1 MNSIRFKKLINILFC
16 SLFIALINVVLF
28 AHVVWR
34 KRKDLMLLKH
44 EFAKALGR
52 MCVLCQTAGQSVS
65 LWLTVW
71 LTVVKWMVGHRRLIN
86 RDLSAAPFRGRHSGS
101 SASISPNPLPP
112 PLHVFFYIYR
122 SPLPLLLPGSS
133 ISRPMSKSH
142 YDSSVL
148 ITITVNNCGSAAT
161 LWLSRLKP
169 NKWFNS
175 SLLPGV
181 EINTKHLKIQVTT
194 LEKVCCVLVN

>member
-1 MNSIRFKKLINILFC
+1 
-16 SLFIALINVVLF
+16 
-28 AHVVWR
+28 
-34 KRKDLMLLKH
+34 MLLKH

-71 LTVVKWMVGHRRLIN
+71 LTIVKWMVGHRRLIN

-148 ITITVNNCGSAAT
+148 ITITVNNCESAAT
-161 LWLSRLKP
+161 LWLSRLET

-181 EINTKHLKIQVTT
+181 EINNKAFKDPGYNTWKGFLRSG
-194 LEKVCCVLVN
+194 ELVSSASSVSFDSWFFSIYLSQTEGGQMLL